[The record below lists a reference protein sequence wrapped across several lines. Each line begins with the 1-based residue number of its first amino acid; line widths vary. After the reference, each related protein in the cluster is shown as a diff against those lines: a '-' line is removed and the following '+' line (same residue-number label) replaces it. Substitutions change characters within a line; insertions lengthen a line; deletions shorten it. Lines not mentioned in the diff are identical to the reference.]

1 MVELI
6 VLFFIIFLWLIGKSK
21 ENYFQFHDII
31 VFFYFIYLSGQIAY
45 SKLVFLDSFIQWIV
59 FVYFVIMSIPYIY
72 KGLKQIL
79 PQNTVRIFTYI
90 HERLK
95 DESNEELLEFIFG
108 ILFFFIV
115 WIQINNG
122 RLLFDFKIPIGVIN
136 LSTRSSIEIL
146 GFVVAIL
153 SMYGIYIGFLQYLTS
168 DFSSDKYLGRS
179 KTNYLIKKSI
189 WYHIT
194 QTKIFICILFSM
206 VLIPIIVKLDFGLDK
221 ELSILWQS
229 GYFFLLIIYIFLLQR
244 SLYIIRVA
252 LLIKNSQD
260 DNLKINMS
268 RNIQEEYIEFFWSG
282 FKRRSTYIDKSIR
295 NKLTKEL
302 CNLDNENIKEYLYV
316 FLKVE
321 RFNEKNLYGSIY
333 SKLDSLSLS
342 IYIKIINFVKSRFHY
357 DEKNCRDRYFELN
370 NSDLSMFYLAFFSF
384 FKSFIYGKWEYI
396 RHLELES
403 RSYAVLIKSLDE
415 DINVFEHILKINKV
429 CNEEL
434 LKYNEMTQLPLRGLN
449 RSNPQKYVLSDDSV
463 LKYLFDVK
471 FDIIKSEKSEKYF
484 KNIVE
489 ETLRSTRELLTF
501 KDDGILERYFFEIE
515 EHKWEVLVEYIDWAK
530 FLRSLVSKDI
540 SFSYYSSE
548 LIIDQENSSLYSGVI
563 LKHIIENYNQYLFES
578 MNSLFKILFLMYKLN
593 REEDVYRSNREID
606 RIIDSLN
613 IPIEAVASS
622 LVRILRNNSGLSS
635 YILLKDSYDNS
646 LSIKL
651 RKYDLLYKTNSYII
665 ELDEISDIQ
674 YKRLN
679 FIHPV
684 SIYDIG
690 IIDSKKS
697 RVQDKEEASLEIN
710 AYKLISKL
718 LILGELNGLSGKSG
732 EYLRDHKDYYKSIVN
747 INQEIC
753 NIFKNGTMHRTIKK
767 AIELFENEQLVTNGE
782 LNKVFV
788 NVREY
793 RKALETIRYFF

>member
-1 MVELI
+1 M
-6 VLFFIIFLWLIGKSK
+6 
-21 ENYFQFHDII
+21 
-31 VFFYFIYLSGQIAY
+31 
-45 SKLVFLDSFIQWIV
+45 FLDSFIQWIV

-370 NSDLSMFYLAFFSF
+370 NSDLSMFYLAFF
-384 FKSFIYGKWEYI
+384 
-396 RHLELES
+396 L
-403 RSYAVLIKSLDE
+403 
-415 DINVFEHILKINKV
+415 
-429 CNEEL
+429 
-434 LKYNEMTQLPLRGLN
+434 
-449 RSNPQKYVLSDDSV
+449 
-463 LKYLFDVK
+463 
-471 FDIIKSEKSEKYF
+471 
-484 KNIVE
+484 
-489 ETLRSTRELLTF
+489 
-501 KDDGILERYFFEIE
+501 
-515 EHKWEVLVEYIDWAK
+515 
-530 FLRSLVSKDI
+530 FLRVLFMVS
-540 SFSYYSSE
+540 
-548 LIIDQENSSLYSGVI
+548 G
-563 LKHIIENYNQYLFES
+563 
-578 MNSLFKILFLMYKLN
+578 
-593 REEDVYRSNREID
+593 
-606 RIIDSLN
+606 
-613 IPIEAVASS
+613 
-622 LVRILRNNSGLSS
+622 
-635 YILLKDSYDNS
+635 
-646 LSIKL
+646 SI
-651 RKYDLLYKTNSYII
+651 
-665 ELDEISDIQ
+665 
-674 YKRLN
+674 
-679 FIHPV
+679 
-684 SIYDIG
+684 
-690 IIDSKKS
+690 
-697 RVQDKEEASLEIN
+697 
-710 AYKLISKL
+710 
-718 LILGELNGLSGKSG
+718 
-732 EYLRDHKDYYKSIVN
+732 
-747 INQEIC
+747 
-753 NIFKNGTMHRTIKK
+753 
-767 AIELFENEQLVTNGE
+767 
-782 LNKVFV
+782 
-788 NVREY
+788 
-793 RKALETIRYFF
+793 